1 MLTLYGIK
9 ILTFFLQM
17 PLSKFEA
24 EKELEEMVEELT
36 TESMVWNNMST
47 KNISFKPVQSGFF
60 TKSNQYFL

>member
-1 MLTLYGIK
+1 
-9 ILTFFLQM
+9 M

-24 EKELEEMVEELT
+24 EEELEEMVEELT